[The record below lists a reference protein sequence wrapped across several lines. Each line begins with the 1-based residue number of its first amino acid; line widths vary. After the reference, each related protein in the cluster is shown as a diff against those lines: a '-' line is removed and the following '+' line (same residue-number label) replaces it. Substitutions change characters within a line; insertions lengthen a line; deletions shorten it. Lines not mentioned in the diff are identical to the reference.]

1 MAHILIDITAAVRQ
15 GAGIGRYAREL
26 TRAIL
31 KMFPEHCYTL
41 FYAGPARFP
50 PTWADVPY
58 VRLHSAP
65 LPERGM
71 VWLWHRLHVPIPLE
85 AFTGPADLIYS
96 PDFLLPPTLPGRL
109 TLLTVHDLS
118 FEIMPETL
126 PEPLVAYLRRNVPRA
141 VRRASHILA
150 DSESTR
156 QDLVRLWGVPAERV
170 TVLYSGVEPHFRP
183 MEDPEQQARVRARY
197 GLGPW
202 PFILTVGTVQPRKN
216 YPRLIEAFT
225 ALVREGIFPDGH
237 LVIVG
242 EKGWKAEGT
251 FEAIRRSGLAERI
264 HWLGFVADE
273 DLPVLYSAALAFAMI
288 SRYEGFGLP
297 ALEAM
302 ACGTPVVASRTSS
315 LPEVV
320 GEAGVQVDPES
331 VEDIVRGL
339 RIVLE
344 DPERRAALQAAGQER
359 ARPFTWEAA
368 ARRWYEVVERLWSAF
383 GSRREGQRV
392 S

>member
-1 MAHILIDITAAVRQ
+1 MAHILIDVTAAVRQ

-31 KMFPEHCYTL
+31 QAFPEHRYTL
-41 FYAGPARFP
+41 FYAGPLRFP
-50 PTWADVPY
+50 LLEAEVPG
-58 VRLHSAP
+58 VRWRAAP
-65 LPERGM
+65 LPEKGM
-71 VWLWHRLHVPIPLE
+71 VWLWHRLGLPLPLE
-85 AFTGPADLIYS
+85 AFTGPADLVYS
-96 PDFLLPPTLPGRL
+96 PDFLLPPTLPGRR

-141 VRRASHILA
+141 VRRATHVLA

-156 QDLVRLWGVPAERV
+156 QDLIRLWGVPEERV
-170 TVLYSGVEPHFRP
+170 TVLYSGVEPRFQP
-183 MEDPEQQARVRARY
+183 IADPAAHARVRAWY

-202 PFILTVGTVQPRKN
+202 PFLLAVGTVQPRKN
-216 YPRLIEAFT
+216 YPRLIEAF
-225 ALVREGIFPDGH
+225 AAVVREGTFPEGH
-237 LVIVG
+237 LVLVG
-242 EKGWKAEGT
+242 EKGWKAEET
-251 FEAIRRSGLAERI
+251 FEAIRRSGMADRI

-273 DLPVLYSAALAFAMI
+273 DLPILYSMATAFAMV

-302 ACGTPVVASRTSS
+302 ACGTPVVVSRTSS

-331 VEDIVRGL
+331 VMDIAQGL
-339 RIVLE
+339 RAVLA
-344 DPERRAALQAAGQER
+344 DPARREALRRAGLER
-359 ARPFTWEAA
+359 ARRFTWEAA
-368 ARRWYEVVERLWSAF
+368 ARRWGEIVERLLSLR
-383 GSRREGQRV
+383 GR
-392 S
+392 

>member
-1 MAHILIDITAAVRQ
+1 MAHILIDVTAAVRQ

-31 KMFPEHCYTL
+31 QAFPEHRYTL
-41 FYAGPARFP
+41 FYAGPLRFP
-50 PTWADVPY
+50 LLEAEVPG
-58 VRLHSAP
+58 VRWRAAP
-65 LPERGM
+65 LPEKGM
-71 VWLWHRLHVPIPLE
+71 VWLWHRLGLPLPLE
-85 AFTGPADLIYS
+85 AVTGPADLVYS
-96 PDFLLPPTLPGRL
+96 PDFLLPPTLPGRR

-141 VRRASHILA
+141 VRRATHVLA

-156 QDLVRLWGVPAERV
+156 QDLLRLWGVPEERV
-170 TVLYSGVEPHFRP
+170 TVLYSGVEPRFQP
-183 MEDPEQQARVRARY
+183 IVDPAAHARVRARY

-202 PFILTVGTVQPRKN
+202 PFLLAVGTVQPRKN
-216 YPRLIEAFT
+216 YPRLIEAF
-225 ALVREGIFPDGH
+225 AAVVREGTFPEGH
-237 LVIVG
+237 LVLVG

-251 FEAIRRSGLAERI
+251 FEAIRRSGMADRI

-273 DLPVLYSAALAFAMI
+273 DLPILYSMATAFAMV

-302 ACGTPVVASRTSS
+302 ACGTPVVVSRTSS

-331 VEDIVRGL
+331 VMDIAQGL
-339 RIVLE
+339 RAVLA
-344 DPERRAALQAAGQER
+344 DPARREALRRAGLER
-359 ARPFTWEAA
+359 ARRFTWEAA
-368 ARRWYEVVERLWSAF
+368 ARRWGEIVERLLSLR
-383 GSRREGQRV
+383 GR
-392 S
+392 

>member
-1 MAHILIDITAAVRQ
+1 MARILIDITAAVRQ

-31 KMFPEHCYTL
+31 RMFPQHHYTL

-50 PTWADVPY
+50 LTWAHGPLVHL
-58 VRLHSAP
+58 RAAP

-71 VWLWHRLHVPIPLE
+71 VWLWHRLSLPLPVE
-85 AFTGPADLIYS
+85 LFAGSADLIYS
-96 PDFLLPPTLPGRL
+96 PDFLLPPTLPGRP

-141 VRRASHILA
+141 VRRATHILA

-156 QDLVRLWGVPAERV
+156 QDLIRLWGVPPERI
-170 TVLYSGVEPHFRP
+170 TVLYSGVEPRFRP
-183 MEDPEQQARVRARY
+183 VEDPEQQARVRARY

-202 PFILTVGTVQPRKN
+202 PFVLTVGTVQPRKN
-216 YPRLIEAFT
+216 YPHLIGAF
-225 ALVREGIFPDGH
+225 AILVREGIFPQGH

-242 EKGWKAEGT
+242 ERGWKAEGT
-251 FEAIRRSGLAERI
+251 FEAIQRSGLADRI

-273 DLPVLYSAALAFAMI
+273 DLPALYSAAAAFALV

-302 ACGTPVVASRTSS
+302 ACGVPVVVSRTSS

-320 GEAGVQVDPES
+320 GEAGVLVDPES
-331 VEDIVRGL
+331 VQDIARGL
-339 RIVLE
+339 RAVLT
-344 DPERRAALQAAGQER
+344 DPEQQARLRVAGLER
-359 ARPFTWEAA
+359 ARRFTWEAA
-368 ARRWYEVVERLWSAF
+368 ARRWHEVVEQLLQ
-383 GSRREGQRV
+383 G
-392 S
+392 

>member
-1 MAHILIDITAAVRQ
+1 MAHILIDVTAAVRQ

-31 KMFPEHCYTL
+31 QAFPEHRYTL
-41 FYAGPARFP
+41 FYAGPLRFP
-50 PTWADVPY
+50 LLEAEVPG
-58 VRLHSAP
+58 VRWRAAP
-65 LPERGM
+65 LPEKGM
-71 VWLWHRLHVPIPLE
+71 VWLWHRLGLPLPLE
-85 AFTGPADLIYS
+85 AVTGPADLVYS
-96 PDFLLPPTLPGRL
+96 PDFLLPPTLPGRR

-141 VRRASHILA
+141 VRRATHVLA

-156 QDLVRLWGVPAERV
+156 QDLIRLWRVPEERV
-170 TVLYSGVEPHFRP
+170 TVLYSGVEPRFQP
-183 MEDPEQQARVRARY
+183 IADPAAHARVRARD

-202 PFILTVGTVQPRKN
+202 PFLLAVGTVQPRKN
-216 YPRLIEAFT
+216 YPRLIEAF
-225 ALVREGIFPDGH
+225 AAVVREGTFPEGH
-237 LVIVG
+237 LVLVG

-251 FEAIRRSGLAERI
+251 FEAIRRSGMADRI

-273 DLPVLYSAALAFAMI
+273 DLPILYSMATAFAMV

-302 ACGTPVVASRTSS
+302 ACGTPVVVSRTSS

-331 VEDIVRGL
+331 VMDIAQGL
-339 RIVLE
+339 RAVLA
-344 DPERRAALQAAGQER
+344 DPARREALRRAGLER
-359 ARPFTWEAA
+359 ARRFTWEAA
-368 ARRWYEVVERLWSAF
+368 ARRWGEIVERLLSLR
-383 GSRREGQRV
+383 GR
-392 S
+392 

>member
-1 MAHILIDITAAVRQ
+1 MARIVIDITAAVRQ

-26 TRAIL
+26 TRAVL
-31 KMFPEHCYTL
+31 KAFPQHCYTL
-41 FYAGPARFP
+41 FYAGPVRFP
-50 PTWADVPY
+50 PTWADAPH
-58 VRLHSAP
+58 VRLRAAP

-71 VWLWHRLHVPIPLE
+71 VWLWHRLRVPFPLE
-85 AFTGPADLIYS
+85 TLTGPADLVYS
-96 PDFLLPPTLPGRL
+96 PDFLLPPTLPGRR

-141 VRRASHILA
+141 VRRATHILA

-156 QDLVRLWGVPAERV
+156 QDLIRLWGVSPERI
-170 TVLYSGVEPHFRP
+170 TVLYSGVDPRFRP
-183 MEDPEQQARVRARY
+183 IEDPGEHARVRARY
-197 GLGPW
+197 GLGSW
-202 PFILTVGTVQPRKN
+202 PFLLTVGTVQPRKN
-216 YPRLIEAFT
+216 YPRLIEAFG
-225 ALVREGIFPDGH
+225 ALVREGVFPEGH

-242 EKGWKAEGT
+242 EEGWKAEGT
-251 FEAIRRSGLAERI
+251 FEAIRRSGMAERI

-273 DLPVLYSAALAFAMI
+273 DLPVLYSMAAAFVLV

-302 ACGTPVVASRTSS
+302 ACGTPVVVSRTSS

-331 VEDIVRGL
+331 VEEIARGL
-339 RIVLE
+339 RVVLT
-344 DPERRAALQAAGQER
+344 DPERRSALRAAGLER
-359 ARPFTWEAA
+359 ARQFTWEAA
-368 ARRWYEVVERLWSAF
+368 ARRWGEIVEALLAR
-383 GSRREGQRV
+383 
-392 S
+392 

>member
-1 MAHILIDITAAVRQ
+1 MARIVIDITAAVRQ

-26 TRAIL
+26 TRAVL
-31 KMFPEHCYTL
+31 KAFPQHRYIL
-41 FYAGPARFP
+41 FYAGPVRFP
-50 PTWADVPY
+50 LTWADAPHA
-58 VRLHSAP
+58 RLRAAP
-65 LPERGM
+65 LPERVM
-71 VWLWHRLHVPIPLE
+71 VWLWHRLRVPFPLE
-85 AFTGPADLIYS
+85 ALTGPADLAYS
-96 PDFLLPPTLPGRL
+96 PDFLLPPTLPGRR

-141 VRRASHILA
+141 VRRATHILA

-156 QDLVRLWGVPAERV
+156 QDLIRLWGVPPERI
-170 TVLYSGVEPHFRP
+170 TVLYGGVETHFHP
-183 MEDPEQQARVRARY
+183 VEDLEQQTRVRARY

-225 ALVREGIFPDGH
+225 TLVREGIFPEGH

-273 DLPVLYSAALAFAMI
+273 DLPVLYSAATAFAMV

-302 ACGTPVVASRTSS
+302 ACGTPVVVSRTSS

-344 DPERRAALQAAGQER
+344 NPERRAALRAAGLER
-359 ARPFTWEAA
+359 ARRFTWEVA
-368 ARRWYEVVERLWSAF
+368 ARRWHEVAEQLLMASSSL
-383 GSRREGQRV
+383 SRGR
-392 S
+392 

>member
-1 MAHILIDITAAVRQ
+1 MARILIDITAAVRQ

-31 KMFPEHCYTL
+31 RAFPEHRYTL
-41 FYAGPARFP
+41 FYAGPVRFP
-50 PTWADVPY
+50 PTWAEAPQIHL
-58 VRLHSAP
+58 RPAP
-65 LPERGM
+65 LPEKGM
-71 VWLWHRLHVPIPLE
+71 VWLWHRLRLPIPLE
-85 AFTGPADLIYS
+85 AFAGSADLIYS
-96 PDFLLPPTLPGRL
+96 PDFLLPPTLPGCR

-141 VRRASHILA
+141 VQRASHILA

-156 QDLVRLWGVPAERV
+156 QDLVRLWGVPAERI
-170 TVLYSGVEPHFRP
+170 TVLYSGVEPRFHP
-183 MEDPEQQARVRARY
+183 VEDLEQQARVRARY

-216 YPRLIEAFT
+216 YPRLIEAFAT
-225 ALVREGIFPDGH
+225 LVREGIFPEGH

-273 DLPVLYSAALAFAMI
+273 DLPVLYSAATAFAMV

-302 ACGTPVVASRTSS
+302 ACGTPVVVSRTSS

-344 DPERRAALQAAGQER
+344 NPEQRAALRAAGLER
-359 ARPFTWEAA
+359 ARQFTWEVA
-368 ARRWYEVVERLWSAF
+368 ARRWHEVAEQLLMASSPL
-383 GSRREGQRV
+383 SRGR
-392 S
+392 

>member
-1 MAHILIDITAAVRQ
+1 MARILIDITAAVRQ

-31 KMFPEHCYTL
+31 SMFPQHRYTL
-41 FYAGPARFP
+41 FYAGPVRFP
-50 PTWADVPY
+50 PTWAHGPRVHL
-58 VRLHSAP
+58 RAAP

-71 VWLWHRLHVPIPLE
+71 VWLWHRLSLPLPVE
-85 AFTGPADLIYS
+85 LFAGPADLIYS
-96 PDFLLPPTLPGRL
+96 PDFLLPPTLLGRP

-141 VRRASHILA
+141 VRRATHILA
-150 DSESTR
+150 DSESPR
-156 QDLVRLWGVPAERV
+156 QDLVRLWGVPPERI
-170 TVLYSGVEPHFRP
+170 TVLYSGVEPRFRP
-183 MEDPEQQARVRARY
+183 VEDPERQAQVRARY

-202 PFILTVGTVQPRKN
+202 PFVLTVGTVQPRKN
-216 YPRLIEAFT
+216 YPRLIEAF
-225 ALVREGIFPDGH
+225 AILVREGIFPQGH

-242 EKGWKAEGT
+242 EQGWKAEGT
-251 FEAIRRSGLAERI
+251 FEAIRRSGLMDRI

-273 DLPVLYSAALAFAMI
+273 DLPALYSAASAFVLV

-320 GEAGVQVDPES
+320 GDAGILVDPES
-331 VEDIVRGL
+331 VEEIAQGL
-339 RIVLE
+339 RMVLT
-344 DPERRAALQAAGQER
+344 DPERRATLRAMGLER
-359 ARPFTWEAA
+359 ARRFTWEAA
-368 ARRWYEVVERLWSAF
+368 ARRWHEVVERLL
-383 GSRREGQRV
+383 
-392 S
+392 

>member
-31 KMFPEHCYTL
+31 SAFPQHRYTL
-41 FYAGPARFP
+41 FYAGPVRFP
-50 PTWADVPY
+50 LPWTQAPH
-58 VRLHSAP
+58 VRLRAAP
-65 LPERGM
+65 LPEKGM
-71 VWLWHRLHVPIPLE
+71 VWLWHRLRLPIPIE
-85 AFTGPADLIYS
+85 ALTGSQDLVYS
-96 PDFLLPPTLPGRL
+96 PDFLLPPTLPGQR

-126 PEPLVAYLRRNVPRA
+126 PEPLVAYLQRNVPRA
-141 VRRASHILA
+141 VRRATHILA

-156 QDLVRLWGVPAERV
+156 QDLIRRWGVLPERI
-170 TVLYSGVEPHFRP
+170 TVLYSGVDPRFCP
-183 MEDPEQQARVRARY
+183 IEDPVEQARVRARY

-216 YPRLIEAFT
+216 YPRLIEAFAT
-225 ALVREGIFPDGH
+225 LVREGTFADGH

-251 FEAIRRSGLAERI
+251 FEAIRRSGLAGRI

-273 DLPVLYSAALAFAMI
+273 DLPALYSAAAAFALV

-320 GEAGVQVDPES
+320 GEAGILVDPES
-331 VEDIVRGL
+331 VEEIAAGL
-339 RIVLE
+339 RRALT
-344 DPERRAALQAAGQER
+344 DPERRAALRAAGLER
-359 ARPFTWEAA
+359 ARRFTWEAA
-368 ARRWYEVVERLWSAF
+368 AQRWGEVVERLLPSP
-383 GSRREGQRV
+383 RR
-392 S
+392 

>member
-1 MAHILIDITAAVRQ
+1 
-15 GAGIGRYAREL
+15 
-26 TRAIL
+26 
-31 KMFPEHCYTL
+31 
-41 FYAGPARFP
+41 
-50 PTWADVPY
+50 
-58 VRLHSAP
+58 
-65 LPERGM
+65 M
-71 VWLWHRLHVPIPLE
+71 VWLWHRLRLPIPLE
-85 AFTGPADLIYS
+85 AFAGSADLIYS
-96 PDFLLPPTLPGRL
+96 PDFLLPPTLPGRR
-109 TLLTVHDLS
+109 TLLTVHERS

-141 VRRASHILA
+141 VQRASHILA

-156 QDLVRLWGVPAERV
+156 QDLVRLWGVPAERI
-170 TVLYSGVEPHFRP
+170 TVLYSGVEPRFHP
-183 MEDPEQQARVRARY
+183 VEDLEQQARVRARY

-216 YPRLIEAFT
+216 YPRLIEAFAT
-225 ALVREGIFPDGH
+225 LVREGIFPEGH

-273 DLPVLYSAALAFAMI
+273 DLPVLYSAATAFAMV

-302 ACGTPVVASRTSS
+302 ACGTPVVVSRTSS

-344 DPERRAALQAAGQER
+344 NPEQRAALRAAGLER
-359 ARPFTWEAA
+359 ARQFTWEVA
-368 ARRWYEVVERLWSAF
+368 ARRWHEVAEQLLMAS
-383 GSRREGQRV
+383 GPLSRGR
-392 S
+392 

>member
-1 MAHILIDITAAVRQ
+1 MAHILIDVTAAVRQ

-31 KMFPEHCYTL
+31 QAFPEHRYTL
-41 FYAGPARFP
+41 FYAGPLRFP
-50 PTWADVPY
+50 LLEAKVPG
-58 VRLHSAP
+58 VRWRAAP
-65 LPERGM
+65 LPEKGM
-71 VWLWHRLHVPIPLE
+71 VWLWHRLGLPLPLE
-85 AFTGPADLIYS
+85 AVTGPADLVYS
-96 PDFLLPPTLPGRL
+96 PDFLLPPTLPGRR

-141 VRRASHILA
+141 VRRATHVLA

-156 QDLVRLWGVPAERV
+156 QDLLRLWGVPEERV
-170 TVLYSGVEPHFRP
+170 TVLYSGVEPRFQP
-183 MEDPEQQARVRARY
+183 IVDPAAHARVRARY

-202 PFILTVGTVQPRKN
+202 PFLLTVGTVQPRKN
-216 YPRLIEAFT
+216 YPRLIEAF
-225 ALVREGIFPDGH
+225 AAVVREGTFPEGH
-237 LVIVG
+237 LVLVG

-251 FEAIRRSGLAERI
+251 FEAIRRSGMADRI

-273 DLPVLYSAALAFAMI
+273 DLPILYSMATAFAMV

-302 ACGTPVVASRTSS
+302 ACGTPVVVSRTSS

-331 VEDIVRGL
+331 VMDIAQGL
-339 RIVLE
+339 RAVLA
-344 DPERRAALQAAGQER
+344 DPARREALRRAGLER
-359 ARPFTWEAA
+359 ARRFTWEAA
-368 ARRWYEVVERLWSAF
+368 ARRWGEIVERLLSLR
-383 GSRREGQRV
+383 GR
-392 S
+392 